1 MNSNNLEKVARACH
15 DTWREFIDEEPYDE
29 LVSKDV
35 WLAIAQ
41 SAVKSHVEMFAQR
54 CKDAME
60 LHENSWNPEIGDYE
74 FSIRNAVAEVFG
86 DDPMGMIAF
95 LVIFSAWN
103 DVDDWLNYPQPCG
116 KITFKEK

>member
-1 MNSNNLEKVARACH
+1 MNLNFEKVTRACH
-15 DTWREFIDEEPYDE
+15 DTWREFIDEEPYNE

-41 SAVKSHVEMFAQR
+41 SAVKSYVEIFAQR

-60 LHENSWNPEIGDYE
+60 LHEKSWDSATAEYKI
-74 FSIRNAVAEVFG
+74 SIRNAVVEVFG
-86 DDPMGMIAF
+86 DDPMGMVAF
-95 LVIFSAWN
+95 LAIFSAWN
-103 DVDDWLNYPQPCG
+103 DVGDWIDNPQVCE